1 MGGGI
6 LDSPILARLTKYTG
20 LVIFAIVIISV
31 ITLNIIASY
40 SNSKITAGAEP
51 TATLAANV
59 TDEAS
64 ISLSIHSA
72 TDSCDTS
79 TSANPAADVCLQI
92 PDGGGIAVGRHTI
105 AVTSNSYAGYSV
117 TVEGSG
123 GSTDMATSDFGSD
136 ETSSNNELI
145 KSTNATIAN
154 PSTLSTNTWGI
165 AIPGKQG
172 YSNKSTYELGITNP
186 NDQSAQNY
194 SS

>member
-6 LDSPILARLTKYTG
+6 TWLNLARLTKYSG
-20 LVIFAIVIISV
+20 LAFIAVSVLAVIVLNVIISC
-31 ITLNIIASY
+31 
-40 SNSKITAGAEP
+40 SNSKIQAGAESP
-51 TATLAANV
+51 VTLATNV

-79 TSANPAADVCLQI
+79 TSVNPAADVCLQI

-123 GSTDMATSDFGSD
+123 GSTDMAASDFGSD
-136 ETSSNNELI
+136 ETSSHT
-145 KSTNATIAN
+145 K
-154 PSTLSTNTWGI
+154 
-165 AIPGKQG
+165 
-172 YSNKSTYELGITNP
+172 
-186 NDQSAQNY
+186 
-194 SS
+194 